1 MRCPGRRSYT
11 NRAVVGL
18 VPSSQRIRSTKVLK
32 GIVARE
38 RGTFPAPL
46 ALGYEIHAL
55 AGRRA
60 SAKPARRAV
69 VGGHRS

>member
-1 MRCPGRRSYT
+1 MSRSEVLYEPRGR
-11 NRAVVGL
+11 GL
-18 VPSSQRIRSTKVLK
+18 GSIKPKDKEHK
-32 GIVARE
+32 GAESLAARE

>member
-1 MRCPGRRSYT
+1 M
-11 NRAVVGL
+11 
-18 VPSSQRIRSTKVLK
+18 LK

-55 AGRRA
+55 AGTSIGQAGAAGGRWRPPLLTA
-60 SAKPARRAV
+60 VYETTGIRTARPNH
-69 VGGHRS
+69 GIGHIESKMG